1 MTPHP
6 AVPALALTDLSKA
19 YRDQPAVT
27 DLNLTVHAGE
37 TMGFLGPNG
46 AGKTTTIRLLTG
58 FLRPTRGAVHLFG
71 HDMSQPHAAMQARAR
86 LGFVPD
92 VAGLD
97 PAATGARLLDELAA
111 LQGRPP
117 VDREL
122 LVDALELRRADLARP
137 LGRLSRGT
145 RQKVNIVQGLQHRP
159 DLLILDEPTEGL
171 DPLTK
176 RALFDLLHA
185 THRRGATI
193 FFSSHVLS
201 EVEELCD
208 RVALIRRG
216 RLVTVDSI
224 DALRGRLQRRV
235 TLEFGMELGSAPAD
249 AHATLAAIPGVTRVE
264 PVDARWRL
272 WTTDTPA
279 LIQALAGL
287 PVADLMIEQASLE
300 DVFLQHYAASAGD
313 TRHDG

>member
-1 MTPHP
+1 MTLHP
-6 AVPALALTDLSKA
+6 AAPALALTDLSKA

-97 PAATGARLLDELAA
+97 PAATGARLLDELAT

-185 THRRGATI
+185 THSRGATI

-235 TLEFGMELGSAPAD
+235 TLELGTEPVD

-264 PVDARWRL
+264 PVDTRWRL

-279 LIQALAGL
+279 LIQALAEL
-287 PVADLMIEQASLE
+287 PLADLIIEQASLE
-300 DVFLQHYAASAGD
+300 DVFLQHYATSPGD
-313 TRHDG
+313 ARHDG